1 MSMLEWAKK
10 EVELAKE
17 HERKISKEFEESY
30 GKALFDYGGACY
42 DSALKA
48 FKSLTEDNHSGM
60 SIKITQQILNRL
72 IDGSPLT
79 PIEDREDI
87 WNEVTRNKKDNIIM
101 YQCSR
106 MSSLFKYVYE
116 NGKVTYS
123 DIDRSYC
130 FDITKPD
137 MRYSSGLVKNIIDE
151 MFPIIMPYSPANER
165 IKVCCEQFLYSP
177 DGGDFDS
184 VAILYVDDPDNK
196 RINVT
201 RYFKEEDNKWVEIEF
216 TEHINRFQA
225 YLIREGRVKSYN
237 IKSE

>member
-1 MSMLEWAKK
+1 MSILEWAKK
-10 EVELAKE
+10 EVELAKIIE
-17 HERKISKEFEESY
+17 AKDLKEGE
-30 GKALFDYGGACY
+30 FDYGGACY

-48 FKSLTEDNHSGM
+48 FRSLTEDGHSGM
-60 SIKITQQILNRL
+60 SIKITKQILNRL

-87 WNEVTRNKKDNIIM
+87 WNEVARNKKDNIII

-106 MSSLFKYVYE
+106 MSSLFKYVHE

-123 DIDRSYC
+123 DIDRFYC
-130 FDITKPD
+130 FDSIKPD

-165 IKVCCEQFLYSP
+165 IKVCCEEFLYSP

-184 VAILYVDDPDNK
+184 VGILYVDDQNIKEKAMD
-196 RINVT
+196 VS

-225 YLIREGRVKSYN
+225 YLTREGRVKSYN
-237 IKSE
+237 IK

>member
-1 MSMLEWAKK
+1 MSMIEWAKK

-17 HERKISKEFEESY
+17 HERKISKEFEGSY
-30 GKALFDYGGACY
+30 GEALFDYG
-42 DSALKA
+42 
-48 FKSLTEDNHSGM
+48 
-60 SIKITQQILNRL
+60 
-72 IDGSPLT
+72 
-79 PIEDREDI
+79 
-87 WNEVTRNKKDNIIM
+87 
-101 YQCSR
+101 
-106 MSSLFKYVYE
+106 SLFEYVYE
-116 NGKVTYS
+116 NGKLTYI

-137 MRYSSGLVKNIIDE
+137 MRYSFGLVKNIIDE

-165 IKVCCEQFLYSP
+165 IKVCCEQFVYSP

-225 YLIREGRVKSYN
+225 YLTREGRVK
-237 IKSE
+237 

>member
-1 MSMLEWAKK
+1 MSLLDLAKK
-10 EVELAKE
+10 EVELAKIIE
-17 HERKISKEFEESY
+17 AKDLKEGE
-30 GKALFDYGGACY
+30 FDYGGACY

-48 FKSLTEDNHSGM
+48 FKSLAEDGHSGM
-60 SIKITQQILNRL
+60 SIKLTQQILNRL
-72 IDGSPLT
+72 IDGKPLL

-87 WNEVTRNKKDNIIM
+87 WNEVTRNKKDNSIM

-106 MSSLFKYVYE
+106 MSSLFKYVCE

-123 DIDRSYC
+123 DVDRSYC
-130 FDITKPD
+130 FDITNPD
-137 MRYSSGLVKNIIDE
+137 IRYSFGLVTNIIDE

-165 IKVCCEQFLYSP
+165 IKVCCEEFLYSP

-184 VAILYVDDPDNK
+184 VGILHVDDPDNK
-196 RINVT
+196 RINVS

-225 YLIREGRVKSYN
+225 YLTREGRVKSYN
-237 IKSE
+237 IK

>member
-1 MSMLEWAKK
+1 MSILEWAKK
-10 EVELAKE
+10 EVELAKIIE
-17 HERKISKEFEESY
+17 AKDLKEGE
-30 GKALFDYGGACY
+30 FDYGGACY

-48 FKSLTEDNHSGM
+48 FRSLTEDGHSGM
-60 SIKITQQILNRL
+60 SIKITKQILNRL

-87 WNEVTRNKKDNIIM
+87 WNEITRNKNERIV

-123 DIDRSYC
+123 DIDRLYC

-137 MRYSSGLVKNIIDE
+137 IGYNSGLVRNIIDE
-151 MFPIIMPYSPANER
+151 MFPITMPYSPANER
-165 IKVCCEQFLYSP
+165 IKVCCEEFLYSP

-184 VAILYVDDPDNK
+184 VGILYVDDPDNK
-196 RINVT
+196 RINVS

-216 TEHINRFQA
+216 TEHINRSQA
-225 YLIREGRVKSYN
+225 YLTREGRVKSYN
-237 IKSE
+237 IK

>member
-10 EVELAKE
+10 EVELAKIIE
-17 HERKISKEFEESY
+17 AKDLKEGE
-30 GKALFDYGGACY
+30 FDYGGACY
-42 DSALKA
+42 DSTLKA

-60 SIKITQQILNRL
+60 SIKITKQILNRL
-72 IDGSPLT
+72 IDGSPLI

-87 WNEVTRNKKDNIIM
+87 WNEITRNKKDNIII

-184 VAILYVDDPDNK
+184 VGILYVDDPDNK
-196 RINVT
+196 RINVS

-225 YLIREGRVKSYN
+225 YLTREKL
-237 IKSE
+237 KEDLL

>member
-10 EVELAKE
+10 EVELAKIIE
-17 HERKISKEFEESY
+17 AKDLKEGE
-30 GKALFDYGGACY
+30 FDYGGACY

-48 FKSLTEDNHSGM
+48 FRSLTEDGHSGM
-60 SIKITQQILNRL
+60 SIKITKQILNRL

-87 WNEVTRNKKDNIIM
+87 WNEITRNKENERIV

-116 NGKVTYS
+116 NGEVTYS
-123 DIDRSYC
+123 DIDRLYC
-130 FDITKPD
+130 FDSIKPD
-137 MRYSSGLVKNIIDE
+137 MRYNSGLVRNIIDE
-151 MFPIIMPYSPANER
+151 MFPITMPYSPANER
-165 IKVCCEQFLYSP
+165 IKVCCEEFLYSP

-184 VAILYVDDPDNK
+184 VGILYVDDPDNK
-196 RINVT
+196 RINVS

-225 YLIREGRVKSYN
+225 YLTREGRVKSYN
-237 IKSE
+237 IK

>member
-10 EVELAKE
+10 EVELAKIIE
-17 HERKISKEFEESY
+17 AKDLKEGE
-30 GKALFDYGGACY
+30 FDYGGACY

-48 FKSLTEDNHSGM
+48 FKSLTEDGHSGF
-60 SIKITQQILNRL
+60 SIGLTQNILNRL
-72 IDGSPLT
+72 IEGKPLT
-79 PIEDREDI
+79 PIYDTDDI
-87 WNEVTRNKKDNIIM
+87 WDEVSYDKQNQYTM

-106 MSSLFKYVYE
+106 MSSLFKHVYE

-151 MFPIIMPYSPANER
+151 MFPITMPYSPANKR
-165 IKVCCEQFLYSP
+165 IKVCCEEFLYSP

-184 VAILYVDDPDNK
+184 VGILYVDDPDNK
-196 RINVT
+196 RINVS

-225 YLIREGRVKSYN
+225 YLTREGRVKSYN
-237 IKSE
+237 IK

>member
-10 EVELAKE
+10 EVELAKIA
-17 HERKISKEFEESY
+17 KDLKEGE
-30 GKALFDYGGACY
+30 FDYGGACY

-48 FKSLTEDNHSGM
+48 FKSLTEDGHSGM
-60 SIKITQQILNRL
+60 SIRITKQILNRL

-87 WNEVTRNKKDNIIM
+87 WNDVTRNKKDNITM

-106 MSSLFKYVYE
+106 MSSLFKSVYE

-123 DIDRSYC
+123 DIDRVYC
-130 FDITKPD
+130 FDINEPD
-137 MRYSSGLVKNIIDE
+137 IRYSFGLVENIINE
-151 MFPIIMPYSPANER
+151 MFPITMPYSPANGC

-196 RINVT
+196 RINVSK
-201 RYFKEEDNKWVEIEF
+201 YFKEEDNKWVEIEF

-225 YLIREGRVKSYN
+225 YLTREGRVKSYN
-237 IKSE
+237 IK

>member
-10 EVELAKE
+10 EVELAKIIE
-17 HERKISKEFEESY
+17 AKDLKEGE
-30 GKALFDYGGACY
+30 FDYGGACY

-48 FKSLTEDNHSGM
+48 FNSLTEDGHSGF
-60 SIKITQQILNRL
+60 SIGLTQNILNRL
-72 IDGSPLT
+72 IEGKPLT
-79 PIEDREDI
+79 PIYDTDDI
-87 WNEVTRNKKDNIIM
+87 WNEVSYDKQNQYTM

-106 MSSLFKYVYE
+106 MSSLFKYAHE
-116 NGKVTYS
+116 NGEVTYS

-137 MRYSSGLVKNIIDE
+137 MRYSSGLVQNIIDE

-165 IKVCCEQFLYSP
+165 IKVCCEEFLYSP

-184 VAILYVDDPDNK
+184 VGILYVDDPDNK
-196 RINVT
+196 RINVS

-225 YLIREGRVKSYN
+225 YLTREGRVKSYN
-237 IKSE
+237 IK

>member
-1 MSMLEWAKK
+1 MSMSDWAKK
-10 EVELAKE
+10 EVELAKIIE
-17 HERKISKEFEESY
+17 AKDLKEGE
-30 GKALFDYGGACY
+30 FDYGGACY

-48 FKSLTEDNHSGM
+48 FKSLTEDGHSGF
-60 SIKITQQILNRL
+60 SIGLTQNILNRL
-72 IDGSPLT
+72 IEGKPLT
-79 PIEDREDI
+79 PIYDTDDI
-87 WNEVTRNKKDNIIM
+87 WNEVSYDKQNQYTM

-106 MSSLFKYVYE
+106 MSSLFKHVYE

-137 MRYSSGLVKNIIDE
+137 MRYSSGLSRGIIDE
-151 MFPIIMPYSPANER
+151 MFPITMPYSPANER
-165 IKVCCEQFLYSP
+165 IKVCCEEFLYSP

-184 VAILYVDDPDNK
+184 VGILYVDDPDNK
-196 RINVT
+196 RINVS

-225 YLIREGRVKSYN
+225 YLTREGRVKSYN
-237 IKSE
+237 IK

>member
-10 EVELAKE
+10 EVELAKIIE
-17 HERKISKEFEESY
+17 AKDLKEGE
-30 GKALFDYGGACY
+30 FDYGGGCY
-42 DSALKA
+42 ESALKA
-48 FKSLTEDNHSGM
+48 FKSLAKDGHSGM
-60 SIKITQQILNRL
+60 SIKLTQQILNRL
-72 IDGSPLT
+72 IDGKPLT
-79 PIEDREDI
+79 PIEDSDDI
-87 WNEVTRNKKDNIIM
+87 WNEIAYDKEDKAIV
-101 YQCSR
+101 YQCRR
-106 MSSLFKYVYE
+106 MGSLFKYVYE
-116 NGKVTYS
+116 NGRVIYS

-130 FDITKPD
+130 FDINEPD
-137 MRYSSGLVKNIIDE
+137 IRYSFGLVTNIINE
-151 MFPIIMPYSPANER
+151 MFPITMPYSPANER

-225 YLIREGRVKSYN
+225 YLTREGRVKSYN
-237 IKSE
+237 IK

>member
-10 EVELAKE
+10 EVELAKIIE
-17 HERKISKEFEESY
+17 AKDLKEGE
-30 GKALFDYGGACY
+30 FDYGGACY

-48 FKSLTEDNHSGM
+48 FKSLAEDGHSGM
-60 SIKITQQILNRL
+60 SIKLTQQILNRL
-72 IDGSPLT
+72 IDGKPLL

-87 WNEVTRNKKDNIIM
+87 WNEVTRNKDKENERIV

-116 NGKVTYS
+116 NGKVEYS
-123 DIDRSYC
+123 DIDRFYC
-130 FDITKPD
+130 FDIIKPD

-151 MFPIIMPYSPANER
+151 MFPITMPYSPVNER
-165 IKVCCEQFLYSP
+165 IKVCCEEFLYSP

-225 YLIREGRVKSYN
+225 YLTREGRVKSYN
-237 IKSE
+237 IK

>member
-10 EVELAKE
+10 EVELAKIIE
-17 HERKISKEFEESY
+17 AKDLKEGE
-30 GKALFDYGGACY
+30 FDYGGACY

-48 FKSLTEDNHSGM
+48 FNSLTEDGHSGF
-60 SIKITQQILNRL
+60 SIGLTQNILNRL
-72 IDGSPLT
+72 IEGKPLT
-79 PIEDREDI
+79 PIYDTDDI
-87 WNEVTRNKKDNIIM
+87 WNEVSYDKQNQYTM

-137 MRYSSGLVKNIIDE
+137 MRYSSGLVQNIIDE

-165 IKVCCEQFLYSP
+165 IKVCCEEFLYSP

-184 VAILYVDDPDNK
+184 VGILYVDDPDNK
-196 RINVT
+196 RINVS
-201 RYFKEEDNKWVEIEF
+201 RCFKEEDNKWVEIEF

-225 YLIREGRVKSYN
+225 YLTREGRVKSYN
-237 IKSE
+237 IK

>member
-10 EVELAKE
+10 EVELAKIA
-17 HERKISKEFEESY
+17 KDLKEGE
-30 GKALFDYGGACY
+30 FDYGGACY

-48 FKSLTEDNHSGM
+48 FKSLTEDGHSGF
-60 SIKITQQILNRL
+60 SIGLTQNILNRL
-72 IDGSPLT
+72 IEGKPLT
-79 PIEDREDI
+79 PIYDTDDI
-87 WNEVTRNKKDNIIM
+87 WDEVSYDKQNQYTM

-130 FDITKPD
+130 FDINEPD
-137 MRYSSGLVKNIIDE
+137 IRYSFGLVENIINE
-151 MFPIIMPYSPANER
+151 MFPITMPYSPANGR

-184 VAILYVDDPDNK
+184 VGILYVDDPDNK
-196 RINVT
+196 RINVS

-225 YLIREGRVKSYN
+225 YLTREGRVKSYN
-237 IKSE
+237 IK

>member
-10 EVELAKE
+10 EVELAKIIE
-17 HERKISKEFEESY
+17 AKDLKEGE
-30 GKALFDYGGACY
+30 FDYDGACY

-48 FKSLTEDNHSGM
+48 FNSLMSDGHSGM
-60 SIKITQQILNRL
+60 SIKLTQQILNRL
-72 IDGSPLT
+72 IDGKPLL
-79 PIEDREDI
+79 PIEDIEDI
-87 WNEVTRNKKDNIIM
+87 WDEVVRNKEDKVIV

-130 FDITKPD
+130 FDINEPD
-137 MRYSSGLVKNIIDE
+137 IRYSFGLVENIINE
-151 MFPIIMPYSPANER
+151 MFPITMPYSPTNER

-184 VAILYVDDPDNK
+184 VGVLYVEDPDNK
-196 RINVT
+196 RINVS
-201 RYFKEEDNKWVEIEF
+201 RYFKAEDNKWVEIEF

-225 YLIREGRVKSYN
+225 YLTREGRVKSYN
-237 IKSE
+237 IK